1 MPKTLIIKVSC
12 FKVILL
18 QLAIFPIDRA
28 LTRSLKVYSLLAEDL
43 GDLGALVHPYPF
55 MPLGNRMGQL
65 GGQPRSRCDALP
77 SIENSLRAR
86 AVISLGYNQVV
97 SASFKEGL
105 CLARPL

>member
-18 QLAIFPIDRA
+18 QLAIFPNDRA

-43 GDLGALVHPYPF
+43 GDLGTLVHPYPF

-65 GGQPRSRCDALP
+65 AVHRSETEAAPQLP
-77 SIENSLRAR
+77 HSISQRHEE
-86 AVISLGYNQVV
+86 VGMNQGSKV
-97 SASFKEGL
+97 A
-105 CLARPL
+105 